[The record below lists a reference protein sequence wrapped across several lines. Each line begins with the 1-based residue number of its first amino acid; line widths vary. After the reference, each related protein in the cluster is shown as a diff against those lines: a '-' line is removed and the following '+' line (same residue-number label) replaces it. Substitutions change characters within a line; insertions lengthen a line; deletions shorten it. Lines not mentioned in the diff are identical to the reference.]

1 MYVYWF
7 LCVLVYYA
15 SNSELTFIFHI
26 LSIIA
31 EKYTHIDRLTCT
43 YLHTDTHTHTHTH
56 THTNTYTH
64 SFTLAV
70 TYAQITTLTNTH
82 IHINTYI

>member
-15 SNSELTFIFHI
+15 SNSELTSFIFHI

-31 EKYTHIDRLTCT
+31 EKFTHIDSLTLT
-43 YLHTDTHTHTHTH
+43 QTHTHTHTH
-56 THTNTYTH
+56 TCTHTHTH
-64 SFTLAV
+64 TLRVPLRLLLQLLA
-70 TYAQITTLTNTH
+70 LRSKR
-82 IHINTYI
+82 